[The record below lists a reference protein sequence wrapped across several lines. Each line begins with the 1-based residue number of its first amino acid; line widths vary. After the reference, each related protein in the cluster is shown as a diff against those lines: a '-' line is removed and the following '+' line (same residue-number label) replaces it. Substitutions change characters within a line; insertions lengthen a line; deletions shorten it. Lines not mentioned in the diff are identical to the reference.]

1 MSEVRASVA
10 TVDRVYDPT
19 VTRVK
24 TVRVIPPTIQPL
36 SDIPAFSARPRRVA
50 AYARVSTSSEEQL
63 TSYEAQVK
71 HYTEYI
77 KSKETSDNWQFV
89 DVYTD
94 KGITGVSTKKR
105 EGFNRMI
112 QDALAGRIDLIIT
125 KSVSRFARNTVDTLT
140 AIRKLKEYGVEV
152 YFEEQN
158 IYTLDGKG
166 EVLLTIMS
174 SIAQEE
180 SRNISENVTWGMRK
194 RFADG
199 KVTMPYGQF
208 MGYRRGKDGTP
219 EVVEAEADVVRTIF
233 RRFLEGATPAMISR
247 ELNLAGIPCPS
258 RKSLL
263 SENEAEIAK
272 ARKKTS
278 RWGTSTVENILANE
292 KYKGDA
298 ILQKTYCTDYLLK
311 TFVVNDGSVV
321 PKYYA
326 QNSHPAIVSPEVFD
340 LAQQE
345 LAWRRSLNGRYSG
358 RSCFASRVVC
368 GVCGAF
374 YGSKVWHSTDE
385 YRRTIWRCNNKYA
398 GETKCAT
405 PHVTQE
411 ALEKAFVQVIQQMLS
426 QKDRILTACR
436 EALDEAFDTMELDK
450 AATRLQDQALGMA
463 ARVRQLVDENARVQR
478 DQDEFK
484 NDYEALLAEHARL
497 SEKIRTIAEQKK
509 DKAERR
515 RRIEIFLHM
524 LEEQKEC
531 ADFEPGMFV
540 ALVDKVIIQH
550 DGHMGFCFRNGMK
563 CEYPQ

>member
-1 MSEVRASVA
+1 MSEAR
-10 TVDRVYDPT
+10 TYEPT

-166 EVLLTIMS
+166 ELLLTIMS

-233 RRFLEGATPAMISR
+233 RRFLEGATQAMISR
-247 ELNLAGIPCPS
+247 ELNLAGVPCPS

-278 RWGTSTVENILANE
+278 RWGTSTVENILTNE

-368 GVCGAF
+368 GDCGAF